1 MEQKYLFSN
10 RGRMEFLPIIVF
22 FIIANVLGIALLTIS
37 KILGIKKKTLR
48 KNDIYESGVNSVG
61 SATRKYDIKFYLT
74 AILFLLFDVEIVFLL
89 PWAMAYSESTNKD
102 FMIASFIFFMAIL
115 LVGYFFV
122 INSKALK
129 WDE

>member
-1 MEQKYLFSN
+1 
-10 RGRMEFLPIIVF
+10 MEFLPLIIF
-22 FIIANVLGIALLTIS
+22 FIIANILGIALLSIS
-37 KILGIKKKTLR
+37 KILGVKKTSIR
-48 KNDIYESGVNSVG
+48 KNDIYESGVNAVG
-61 SATRKYDIKFYLT
+61 SATRRYDIKFYLT

-89 PWAMAYSESTNKD
+89 PWAMAYGESSNKGL
-102 FMIASFIFFMAIL
+102 MIGGFVFFMVIL